1 MRNHITETFSILKSK
16 YGDIEWKPRNEPIL
30 ELVYTILSQH
40 TSDLNSERAFLNLL
54 RVFENDPYQI
64 AKADV
69 DSISKIIRSA
79 GLFRKKA
86 AVIKD
91 VLNQIHSKLNSF
103 DLNFLQHMPLKE
115 AKKWLIDLNGV
126 GPKTAAIVLCFC
138 FGMPAMPV
146 DTHVHRVSKRL
157 GFIESN
163 VTAEDAHEILESKVD
178 PDIIFP
184 FHMYLIK
191 HGRDTCKALKPRCV
205 ECNLSQICPSS
216 SVY

>member
-1 MRNHITETFSILKSK
+1 MKNHITETFSILKSK

-54 RVFENDPYQI
+54 REFENDPYQI

-103 DLNFLQHMPLKE
+103 
-115 AKKWLIDLNGV
+115 DLNGV

>member
-1 MRNHITETFSILKSK
+1 LTDNIVEIFSILKSK
-16 YGDIEWKPRNEPIL
+16 YGEIEWEPRYEPIM

-40 TSDLNSERAFLNLL
+40 TSDINSERAFVNLL
-54 RVFENDPYQI
+54 NEFENDPYQI

-69 DSISKIIRSA
+69 HSISEIIRSA

-91 VLNQIHSKLNSF
+91 VLNQIHNKLNSF
-103 DLNFLQHMPLKE
+103 DLNFLQYMSLKD
-115 AKKWLIDLNGV
+115 AKQWLTDLNGI

-157 GFIESN
+157 RLISSD
-163 VTAEDAHEILESKVD
+163 VTAEDAHEILEDNVED
-178 PDIIFP
+178 EIIFP

-191 HGRDTCKALKPRCV
+191 HGRDTCKALNPRCSG
-205 ECNLSQICPSS
+205 CILSKICPSS
-216 SVY
+216 SVS

>member
-1 MRNHITETFSILKSK
+1 MKNNITEIFSILKSK
-16 YGDIEWKPRNEPIL
+16 YGVIEWEPRNEPIM

-54 RVFENDPYQI
+54 KEFENDPYQI
-64 AKADV
+64 AQADV
-69 DSISKIIRSA
+69 DSISKVIRSA
-79 GLFRKKA
+79 GLYRKKA

-91 VLNQIHSKLNSF
+91 VLNQIHNKLNSF
-103 DLNFLQHMPLKE
+103 DLNFLKYMPLKD
-115 AKKWLIDLNGV
+115 AKSWLIDFNGV

-157 GFIESN
+157 GLILDK

-178 PDIIFP
+178 PDIVFP

-191 HGRDTCKALKPRCV
+191 HGRDTCKALKPRCSQ
-205 ECNLSQICPSS
+205 CTLSQICPSR
-216 SVY
+216 SVS

>member
-1 MRNHITETFSILKSK
+1 MRNSITEIFSILKSK
-16 YGDIEWKPRNEPIL
+16 YGEIEWKPRNEPIM

-54 RVFENDPYQI
+54 KEFENDPYQI
-64 AKADV
+64 AQADV
-69 DSISKIIRSA
+69 HSISKIIRSA

-91 VLNQIHSKLNSF
+91 VLNQIHGKLNSF
-103 DLNFLQHMPLKE
+103 DLNFLQYMPLKE
-115 AKKWLIDLNGV
+115 AKRWLIDLNGV

-157 GFIESN
+157 GLISSK
-163 VTAEDAHEILESKVD
+163 VTAEDAHEILEDKVD
-178 PDIIFP
+178 PGIIFP

-191 HGRDTCKALKPRCV
+191 HGRDTCKALKPRCS
-205 ECNLSQICPSS
+205 ECSLSQICPSS
-216 SVY
+216 SVS

>member
-1 MRNHITETFSILKSK
+1 LENNIKEIFSILKSK
-16 YGDIEWKPRNEPIL
+16 YGVIKWEPRNEPIM

-54 RVFENDPYQI
+54 KEFENDPYQI
-64 AKADV
+64 AQADV
-69 DSISKIIRSA
+69 VSISKIIRSA

-103 DLNFLQHMPLKE
+103 DLNFLKHMSLKE
-115 AKKWLIDLNGV
+115 AKRWLIELNGV

-157 GFIESN
+157 GLISN
-163 VTAEDAHEILESKVD
+163 KVTAEDAHEILESKVD
-178 PDIIFP
+178 PDIVFP

-191 HGRDTCKALKPRCV
+191 HGRDTCKALKPRCSQ
-205 ECNLSQICPSS
+205 CTLSQRCPAS
-216 SVY
+216 SVS